1 MSHEKTMEI
10 RHAKGFK
17 KALARLRPWQVDAV
31 EEAVSIFRDNRSDP
45 SLHDH
50 ALKGKMKGLRSF
62 TTGFDLRVI
71 YREHGGFITIIL
83 LDVGTHNQ
91 VY

>member
-1 MSHEKTMEI
+1 MDI

-31 EEAVSIFRDNRSDP
+31 EEAVSIFRNKRSDP
-45 SLHDH
+45 ALHDH
-50 ALKGKMKGLRSF
+50 ALKGKMKGLRAFSA
-62 TTGFDLRVI
+62 GFDLRLI
-71 YREHGGFITIIL
+71 YWEHGGFITIIL